1 MLKKAFWRN
10 TMRFVEFKESLKTF
24 TLFSINEIKKIDNN
38 FHRRRLNEWQEKGYI
53 KKVIRGYYI
62 FSDLALNENVM
73 FEIANKIH
81 SPSYVSLEMALSY
94 YHLIPESV
102 YVITSVSTRKTYR
115 YTTPI
120 GEFGYRKIKP
130 ALFFGYELINYDSKR
145 FKIGSIEKTILD
157 YFYLNPHI
165 TDFSTLRINA
175 VSFWEQLDESKLYT
189 FLDKFS
195 HHTLTKTINRFM
207 EFMKNV

>member
-1 MLKKAFWRN
+1 MKFLEFRN
-10 TMRFVEFKESLKTF
+10 ALKTF

-62 FSDLALNENVM
+62 FSDLELNENVL
-73 FEIANKIH
+73 FEIANTIH
-81 SPSYVSLEMALSY
+81 SPSYVSFEMALSY

-102 YVITSVSTRKTYR
+102 YVITSASTRKPYK
-115 YTTPI
+115 YTTSI

-130 ALFFGYELINYDSKR
+130 GLFFGYDLVNYDSKR
-145 FKIGSIEKTILD
+145 FKIASLEKTVLD

-165 TDFSTLRINA
+165 TDFSALRVNA
-175 VSFWEQLDESKLYT
+175 ELFWEQLDENKLYT
-189 FLDKFS
+189 YLDKFS
-195 HHTLTKTINRFM
+195 QKRLMKTMNKFM
-207 EFMKNV
+207 EFMKNA

>member
-1 MLKKAFWRN
+1 MKFLEFRN
-10 TMRFVEFKESLKTF
+10 ALKTF

-62 FSDLALNENVM
+62 FSDLELNENVL
-73 FEIANKIH
+73 FEIANTIH
-81 SPSYVSLEMALSY
+81 SPSYVSFEMALSY

-102 YVITSVSTRKTYR
+102 YVITSASTRKPYK
-115 YTTPI
+115 YTTSI

-130 ALFFGYELINYDSKR
+130 GLFFGYDLVNYDSKR
-145 FKIGSIEKTILD
+145 FKIASLEKTVLD

-165 TDFSTLRINA
+165 TDFSALRVNA
-175 VSFWEQLDESKLYT
+175 ELFWEQLDENKLYT
-189 FLDKFS
+189 YLDKFS
-195 HHTLTKTINRFM
+195 QKRLMKTMNRFM
-207 EFMKNV
+207 ELMKNA